1 MSLDKDTI
9 SLLFLGLAFAALLFA
24 AFPLRNYLEV
34 RDMQKKTA
42 QWMRWLSQKP
52 SIGAYC
58 EMHGQSPEAIVCDFC
73 KASRFASR
81 VEMTIET
88 GLQRGFFANRQGG
101 HSYFKSYICS
111 GCGNNLIRERIDKS
125 Q

>member
-1 MSLDKDTI
+1 MSFDKDTI

-42 QWMRWLSQKP
+42 HWMRWLSQKP
-52 SIGAYC
+52 NIEAYC
-58 EMHGQSPEAIVCDFC
+58 EMHGQSPEAIECDFC
-73 KASRFASR
+73 KASRLASR
-81 VEMTIET
+81 IEMTIET
-88 GLQRGFFANRQGG
+88 GLQRGFFANCQGG

-111 GCGNNLIRERIDKS
+111 GCGTNLIRERIDKS